1 MYIII
6 IYMILIF
13 YLLIKEKY
21 IEGQETPSITP
32 STTPISSNTSTTPVS
47 KNIDIIFKY
56 DNKIIK
62 LNVNT
67 TDKISIIKNKLYE
80 QYKEI
85 PENQLELVY
94 KGVILNN
101 SNDVNYY
108 KLEMNDEI
116 QVKDTIYVVSESGI
130 KQDYTKEDIPGMYD
144 KFVKA
149 LNEFTPLH
157 KKKKYEI
164 YNDDILKLFKIK
176 SKPVLK
182 PYNDKYNDEYSYIDT
197 KQSNNKDDDKKIMK
211 PDNNNEEIC
220 CYKPGINIQHERI
233 ETPLDNI
240 SQFIVDKYYIPSSLY
255 TYKPYNK
262 NYYDYMEEGNNIYKY
277 LVGSMSNLK
286 NPGNISPS

>member
-21 IEGQETPSITP
+21 IEGQETPS
-32 STTPISSNTSTTPVS
+32 TTPISSNTSTTPLP

-67 TDKISIIKNKLYE
+67 NDKISIIKNKLYK

-85 PENQLELVY
+85 PENQLELVF

-130 KQDYTKEDIPGMYD
+130 KQDYTKEDIPSMYD

-149 LNEFTPLH
+149 LNEFYPLH

-182 PYNDKYNDEYSYIDT
+182 PYNDKYNDEYSYIDI
-197 KQSNNKDDDKKIMK
+197 KQSNNNEINNKKIIK
-211 PDNNNEEIC
+211 SDNNEELC
-220 CYKPGINIQHERI
+220 CYKPGIDIQNERI

-240 SQFIVDKYYIPSSLY
+240 SQFIVDKYYIPSSLD

-262 NYYDYMEEGNNIYKY
+262 DYYDYMEEGNNIYKY
-277 LVGSMSNLK
+277 LVGSMYNLK